1 MSSSLP
7 EEFDFVRGCEE
18 IASYGNIPTDTN
30 PALVCPHDIAYIPQR
45 HCFLVTEP
53 FKHRIGIYEAETFK
67 FVDWL
72 PHPKSYK
79 RYERPRSILSTASGR
94 VFIVVRDKIEILDD
108 KLNGYQFR
116 TGFFCGLAEG
126 ESGEIFTMSY
136 LRFKQAHFILR
147 LSVGP
152 NSFYKFTGQI
162 CLSVIG
168 TFDNFKYSRPS
179 SLIYSNKKLFIT
191 DEGIHKFYLVDLVTG
206 GQKAF
211 GHFGSGP
218 GQLVRPTGI
227 FPDDNGHLL
236 VADGKKRLQ
245 VYSKSGHFIKVAVED
260 ESLERLES
268 IRRFKDFLIVMK
280 SSTKESPRSGRVIWY
295 RVGRGDSGLSTGS
308 ES

>member
-18 IASYGNIPTDTN
+18 IASYGNIPTDTS
-30 PALVCPHDIAYIPQR
+30 PALVSPHDITYIPQR

-72 PHPKSYK
+72 PHPKCYK

-94 VFIVVRDKIEILDD
+94 VFIVVKDRIEILDD
-108 KLNGYQFR
+108 KLNGFQFKY
-116 TGFFCGLAEG
+116 GFFRGLVEG
-126 ESGEIFTMSY
+126 EAGEIFTLTY
-136 LRFKQAHFILR
+136 LRSKQAHFIQR
-147 LSVGP
+147 LGVGP
-152 NSFYKFTGQI
+152 NNFYKFTGQI

-179 SLIYSNKKLFIT
+179 SLTYSNKKLFIT
-191 DEGIHKFYLVDLVTG
+191 DAGIHKFYLVDLVTG
-206 GQKAF
+206 DQKAF
-211 GHFGSGP
+211 GHFGSGA

-236 VADGKKRLQ
+236 VADGMKRLQ
-245 VYSKSGHFIKVAVED
+245 VYSKSGYFIKVAVEG
-260 ESLERLES
+260 ENLEGLES
-268 IRRFKDFLIVMK
+268 VRRFKDFLIVMK

-295 RVGRGDSGLSTGS
+295 RVGGGDSGLSTGS